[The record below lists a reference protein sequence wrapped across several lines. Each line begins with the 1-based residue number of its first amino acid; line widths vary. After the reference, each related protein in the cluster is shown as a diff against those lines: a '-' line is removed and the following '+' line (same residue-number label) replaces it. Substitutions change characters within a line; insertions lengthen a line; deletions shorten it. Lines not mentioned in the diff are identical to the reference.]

1 MLYLWALWTQFHA
14 RDTWEMDI
22 VIEGLTR
29 VVKLT
34 DDFLIY
40 AKTLEKLRQR
50 TRQLFQRFVDYGV
63 TINVF
68 KKSKFEETEMD
79 FLGHEIT
86 KTGIRHTY
94 IQIRFLVIDSFLSCP
109 CVVHNTTI
117 QWPRFFLIVASL
129 NFC

>member
-1 MLYLWALWTQFHA
+1 
-14 RDTWEMDI
+14 MDI

-94 IQIRFLVIDSFLSCP
+94 IQIRFLVIIDSFLS
-109 CVVHNTTI
+109 
-117 QWPRFFLIVASL
+117 
-129 NFC
+129 